1 MMTMS
6 RAISAGQASNYYKQE
21 FTNSQDNY
29 YREAGEVQGRWCGSL
44 AEEWNLKGE
53 VTSEQYERLVAGQD
67 PHTGEQ
73 LIRVV
78 SARETVNR
86 FGDEITTS
94 EHRAAWDAT
103 ISAPKSVSLAALVG
117 GDGRIRDAYRES
129 INETV
134 KELEKYLQARALRKG
149 KDSTPDLP
157 PETITK
163 ARTKTKPKQRRRR
176 AR

>member
-1 MMTMS
+1 MLTIS
-6 RAISAGQASNYYKQE
+6 RAVSVT
-21 FTNSQDNY
+21 TN
-29 YREAGEVQGRWCGSL
+29 
-44 AEEWNLKGE
+44 
-53 VTSEQYERLVAGQD
+53 
-67 PHTGEQ
+67 
-73 LIRVV
+73 
-78 SARETVNR
+78 
-86 FGDEITTS
+86 
-94 EHRAAWDAT
+94 EHRATWDAT
-103 ISAPKSVSLAALVG
+103 ISAPQSVSLAALVG

-134 KELEKYLQARALRKG
+134 KELEKYLQARALKGG

>member
-1 MMTMS
+1 MLTMS
-6 RAISAGQASNYYKQE
+6 RAISAGQASNYYKQD

-29 YREAGEVQGRWCGSL
+29 YREAGEVQGHWCGSL

-78 SARETVNR
+78 SARETVNA
-86 FGDEITTS
+86 FGEEITTS
-94 EHRAAWDAT
+94 DHRAAWDAT

-117 GDGRIRDAYRES
+117 GRWPYPRRPPRERQRDAER
-129 INETV
+129 V
-134 KELEKYLQARALRKG
+134 
-149 KDSTPDLP
+149 
-157 PETITK
+157 
-163 ARTKTKPKQRRRR
+163 
-176 AR
+176 